1 MTLTISRRL
10 LLTTSTMK
18 RLSSSP
24 PEGAAAGGMGGG
36 ARAAICASMRGS
48 WSTGVATRRQATCTS
63 SSRSYSGCTSM
74 AAFSLSHP
82 PGAPAP
88 RPGAKPP
95 PGPSPARPRRG
106 PGGGTGTPW
115 PAQQSGRQ
123 SRRAGRSGATVQRP
137 EGGGSLDLEGRRW
150 RLRSGRD
157 ERGSDRGRGRE
168 GEGRGCRRPGLGE
181 RMKDSGGGG
190 RE

>member
-1 MTLTISRRL
+1 
-10 LLTTSTMK
+10 
-18 RLSSSP
+18 
-24 PEGAAAGGMGGG
+24 
-36 ARAAICASMRGS
+36 
-48 WSTGVATRRQATCTS
+48 
-63 SSRSYSGCTSM
+63 M
-74 AAFSLSHP
+74 AAFSLTHP
-82 PGAPAP
+82 SGAPAP
-88 RPGAKPP
+88 RPSAKLPPGFPPP

-181 RMKDSGGGG
+181 RTEDGGGWVVG
-190 RE
+190 DREIETEEEREGGGCGTRGGEWIGGEAWIGEARVWVRG